1 VCEAGG
7 GKEQEEDRSTRAR
20 TATMA
25 AVAPRQPVVQ
35 LRRADDDYCEFL
47 LSNTDASVAN
57 ALRRIMIAEVPTVAI
72 DLVEFEDNTTVLND
86 EFIAHR
92 LGLIPLISHRA
103 AEMKLPYELYERDEE
118 AEVVFTLDVRCT
130 DARRTMEVTDL
141 DLIPADPHAQ
151 RCLPVSKQRALDA
164 AAAAG
169 GGGGGGADGADAN
182 AAAAPRPV
190 VIAKMRGGQALKL
203 RAIARK
209 GIGKDHAKWIPV
221 ATASYQFVPKIT
233 VNDALIAEL
242 TESERRALV
251 DANPATA
258 GEGSRNAFR
267 YDPVTRR
274 VLVVDPE
281 AYAYDGEVL
290 AKAEELG
297 KPGCIEIV
305 PQQDQFLF
313 RVEGTGALPAPV
325 IVQNALA
332 VLERKLRALQQ
343 DVGTLRDEAELEAR
357 EAEGGGGGG
366 GGGGY

>member
-1 VCEAGG
+1 
-7 GKEQEEDRSTRAR
+7 
-20 TATMA
+20 MA
-25 AVAPRQPVVQ
+25 AAPGGSGVVSARQPVVQ

-47 LSNTDASVAN
+47 LTNTDASVAN

-92 LGLIPLISHRA
+92 LGLIPLVSHRA
-103 AEMKLPYELYERDEE
+103 GEMKLPYELYERDEE

-130 DARRTMEVTDL
+130 DARHTMEVTDL
-141 DLIPADPHAQ
+141 DLVPADEHARQ
-151 RCLPVSKQRALDA
+151 CLPVSKQRALDA
-164 AAAAG
+164 AAAAA
-169 GGGGGGADGADAN
+169 GGGGAGGGAGGADGDGAG
-182 AAAAPRPV
+182 AAPRPV

-221 ATASYQFVPKIT
+221 ATATYQFVPKIT
-233 VNDALIAEL
+233 VNDALVAEL
-242 TESERRALV
+242 TEAERRALV

-297 KPGCIEIV
+297 KPGAIEIV

-313 RVEGTGALPAPV
+313 RVEGTGALPADLV
-325 IVQNALA
+325 VRNALG
-332 VLERKLRALQQ
+332 VLRRKLAALQR
-343 DVGTLRDEAELEAR
+343 DVEALRDEAELEAR
-357 EAEGGGGGG
+357 EAEGGGG
-366 GGGGY
+366 Y